1 MSVTIDKIDLLR
13 ERTNISYSEAQEILE
28 KFDGNVV
35 EALISLENNNKT
47 LKVSNIN
54 NNTNSNYQYQQKQH
68 KQRHYQ
74 QRQDYSRHKDTAMK
88 WLKKLHTTYLAISKR
103 GSSIINL
110 PLTIAIPL
118 ILFTLPFSVFVLIGV
133 AITGHS
139 ISIKRNNGINFTI
152 DEVMDITKDSNNQ
165 TSNQQHQY
173 NNNNNNQQ

>member
-13 ERTNISYSEAQEILE
+13 ERTNITYSEAQEILE

-47 LKVSNIN
+47 LKASNIN
-54 NNTNSNYQYQQKQH
+54 YNTNNNYQH
-68 KQRHYQ
+68 QRRHHQ
-74 QRQDYSRHKDTAMK
+74 QRQDYSKHKDTAMK

-103 GSSIINL
+103 GKSIINL

-118 ILFTLPFSVFVLIGV
+118 TLFTLPFSVFVLIGV

-152 DEVMDITKDSNNQ
+152 DEVMDITKDSKNQ
-165 TSNQQHQY
+165 TNNQQHQY
-173 NNNNNNQQ
+173 NNDYNQQ